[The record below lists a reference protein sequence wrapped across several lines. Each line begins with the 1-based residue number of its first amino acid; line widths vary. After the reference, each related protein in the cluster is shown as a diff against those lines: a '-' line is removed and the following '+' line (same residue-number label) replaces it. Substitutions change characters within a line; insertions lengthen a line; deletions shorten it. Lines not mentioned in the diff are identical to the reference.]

1 MIALALIQVR
11 IDDEKKNEID
21 SLFSELGFDTPT
33 AIKIFLNKS
42 LEEQGLPF
50 KVKKLLPNNK
60 TVEAMKEAKLISN
73 NTNTKRYKNFSELLS
88 EVGKEFV

>member
-1 MIALALIQVR
+1 MM
-11 IDDEKKNEID
+11 KKNEID